1 MKPDSIGQH
10 NRQGSGN
17 NVGLKVPDDV
27 RFARLNRTYSTE
39 ITCFFGAAAAKTAA
53 TSRFIAHQA
62 PILYNIIPVTS
73 TLLQIFSSFAY
84 KNFSRTF
91 GHSIVYFAQYSIA
104 FSFSMENSFPLYY
117 KIGQSPC
124 VSGQFVV

>member
-62 PILYNIIPVTS
+62 PILYNIISSTS
-73 TLLQIFSSFAY
+73 TLLHIFSFFAR
-84 KNFSRTF
+84 KKFSRSF
-91 GHSIVYFAQYSIA
+91 SPFIVYFAQK
-104 FSFSMENSFPLYY
+104 LYF
-117 KIGQSPC
+117 
-124 VSGQFVV
+124 FVQIELTLCNIYVILPYEVIKCRRI